1 MPAAKNLDPSSPLA
15 VWGAELRFYR
25 DRAGLSQD
33 QLAKQIGFSLAQV
46 SSLETARRRPT
57 RQVATLCDGVLDTGG
72 ALLRL
77 LDHLKRLLVRAGHP
91 TWFGEWLDI
100 ERAATVLRT
109 FEPLVFPGLLQ
120 TEAYARALLRADRPT
135 ASDEDIEALVAARME
150 RQTILDGET
159 PPRLIVLLDET
170 VLQRPVGDPLVMA
183 EQLDKLTE
191 MAERQLVT
199 VQIVPLD
206 VGAHPGLGGAF
217 VIASL
222 PDAPDVIYR
231 DSIGA
236 GDVIDSPD
244 FVATITG
251 LWESIHADALPQRS
265 SRELV
270 RSWAE
275 KWKTGN

>member
-25 DRAGLSQD
+25 DRASLSQD
-33 QLAKQIGFSLAQV
+33 QLARQIGFSLAQV

-57 RQVATLCDGVLDTGG
+57 QQVATLCDSVLDTGG

-77 LDHLKRLLVRAGHP
+77 LDHLKRLLIRAGHP
-91 TWFGEWLDI
+91 TWFGEWLEI
-100 ERAATVLRT
+100 ERAAMLLRA
-109 FEPLVFPGLLQ
+109 FEPSMVPGLLQ
-120 TEAYARALLRADRPT
+120 TPAYARAVLRADRP
-135 ASDEDIEALVAARME
+135 ADSEEDIEALVSARTE
-150 RQTILDGET
+150 RQAVLDAEDA
-159 PPRLIVLLDET
+159 PRLVVMLDEMA
-170 VLQRPVGDPLVMA
+170 LHRPVGGPIVMA
-183 EQLDKLTE
+183 EQLDKL
-191 MAERQLVT
+191 AEATDRRLIT
-199 VQIVPLD
+199 VQVVPLD

-222 PDAPDVIYR
+222 PDAPDIVYR

-236 GDVIDSPD
+236 GEVIDSPD
-244 FVATITG
+244 FVTTLTG
-251 LWESIHADALPQRS
+251 LWESIRADALPQRT

-275 KWKTGN
+275 KWKASN